1 MSHSNSLEDIDSSS
15 ASSSSST
22 SNSSNSNSTTNNSSN
37 HSRSFDTLKNQILG
51 DAPDNAHENANRDN
65 HDSSFDAFYEKE
77 VQENNND
84 HQQQQ
89 LDRMSHSERQR
100 QLDTLLNEVDEQS
113 LSDRDSSRD
122 ASVGASTAT
131 VSIDVHGHIQAMIGG
146 DANANV
152 DANANANANA
162 NSLVYASTV
171 GIVKNEN
178 EHDRD
183 HEHGPP
189 AQISDNSPNSMETG
203 SDNVTLQPP
212 QIKMTQINTEMNMN
226 MNEVNHEDNEV
237 LEVLEVSS
245 SSSSSDSSSSSG
257 SSSAS
262 SAASNKLT
270 LTEEGLSNI
279 PVTVGASKSNQISE
293 FDIAMTNVG
302 RGEAHTK
309 VSYSGSSEKGLSLQ
323 VNVNGYGSG
332 SGNGNIDATGAA
344 TATGTSTNSNSQ
356 HSNQASINNKDL
368 SSPASIASVASQIEQ
383 VHTLDEDDDGM
394 IETALETSL
403 SLTLSKSKS
412 RDEENG
418 KGNGNGIDNG
428 NGNGNDN
435 GNGAHMH
442 HASTNVNMNVN
453 APMPVEGQEV
463 PLPSVNSNMYSQGTS
478 IAASSMVTSSAAS
491 HTSNISLAQ
500 QIKQSIDQTPSKP
513 LPKTIKPHQELPT
526 FPIRH
531 AGMTSTPTTIRPKS
545 NDLKSNSLPDVL
557 TSVRDK
563 LDGLFDNER
572 RGGGFKKED
581 EQSQL
586 NRENLRKAFQQSVS
600 AAVLVSLAHKRYERR
615 RLAAMEIEKVV
626 RTLVQNRDLER
637 VRGILLLLS
646 DDYVRSTNDDSRK
659 GGVVAMAACAIGL
672 KKAHD
677 MPGLAGKTNE
687 CTDLILGSV
696 VHACQ
701 DNSQR
706 VRYYA
711 TESLFNVIKVLPGLA
726 VDHFFILFEILSSLS
741 ADVDF
746 DVRSGAKL
754 LDKKLQGIIIG
765 SVNAGQFDADTCVP
779 LFARFLHMRNKQT
792 KKLTLTWLQSFAE
805 NLIGAPLLE
814 FLHLFLYDVFA
825 MLADPSSNIHEL
837 ALLFLN
843 SMLPKL
849 WVKNEDFEDS
859 STYNKVDF
867 DKILQSLVTTME
879 HPDPF
884 VRKVAMYWVFRIV
897 QTHMGD
903 EKIGNSKENEL
914 GSPNNGMERSQSNP
928 NLCAASVSVRN
939 ALEHVLPG
947 LLLSIGDTFQTRAKM
962 RDTFLPDQTTQY
974 LADRTNRCLQNNVK
988 QEGRNYV
995 SHLGGFVVALREEL
1009 DTPGGL
1015 SGKNR
1020 TAKERKPYRMD
1031 VKGDGSGIESTGWF
1045 RANKESADEGDATG
1059 HENILSRLCALEWIV
1074 TLFEYVVPDLL
1085 KDEVRCHEM

>member
-1 MSHSNSLEDIDSSS
+1 MSENQRRINSNSLSMSNSAEDDDSSS
-15 ASSSSST
+15 ASSSSS
-22 SNSSNSNSTTNNSSN
+22 SNSSTKSSTNVRSFNTLKNHLLGNANVNSNSNINGNDNDDEDVNRSN
-37 HSRSFDTLKNQILG
+37 PG
-51 DAPDNAHENANRDN
+51 
-65 HDSSFDAFYEKE
+65 DSSFDAFHERE
-77 VQENNND
+77 VLEHNHDDNQ
-84 HQQQQ
+84 HQQQQQ
-89 LDRMSHSERQR
+89 LDQMAYAEKQK
-100 QLDTLLNEVDEQS
+100 QLDVLLNEVESQS
-113 LSDRDSSRD
+113 DHDSSRD
-122 ASVGASTAT
+122 DSVGVTTGVASVQAISDNVLSQVSTT
-131 VSIDVHGHIQAMIGG
+131 MMRQEQGH
-146 DANANV
+146 D
-152 DANANANANA
+152 
-162 NSLVYASTV
+162 L
-171 GIVKNEN
+171 
-178 EHDRD
+178 EHD
-183 HEHGPP
+183 HEHGAPV
-189 AQISDNSPNSMETG
+189 QMSDDSPKVMEMG
-203 SDNVTLQPP
+203 SDTGTTPSP
-212 QIKMTQINTEMNMN
+212 QIIMDVDMDMDKVCEK
-226 MNEVNHEDNEV
+226 EDKGLKE
-237 LEVLEVSS
+237 SY
-245 SSSSSDSSSSSG
+245 SSSSSDSSSSSE
-257 SSSAS
+257 SSSVS
-262 SAASNKLT
+262 TVASNK

-279 PVTVGASKSNQISE
+279 PVAVGGSKSNQISE

-302 RGEAHTK
+302 RGEAHKK
-309 VSYSGSSEKGLSLQ
+309 VTYSGSSEKELFLQ
-323 VNVNGYGSG
+323 A
-332 SGNGNIDATGAA
+332 NIDSAGIGIDT
-344 TATGTSTNSNSQ
+344 NSQ
-356 HSNQASINNKDL
+356 HSKQASVNNRDL
-368 SSPASIASVASQIEQ
+368 KSSTSIESAASTIEQ
-383 VHTLDEDDDGM
+383 VRTLDEDDDGM
-394 IETALETSL
+394 IETALESSL
-403 SLTLSKSKS
+403 SLTLSNSKS
-412 RDEENG
+412 RDE
-418 KGNGNGIDNG
+418 DS
-428 NGNGNDN
+428 
-435 GNGAHMH
+435 GARAQ
-442 HASTNVNMNVN
+442 ASTNAN
-453 APMPVEGQEV
+453 ASNPAEGQDN
-463 PLPSVNSNMYSQGTS
+463 PLASVNSNMYSQGTS
-478 IAASSMVTSSAAS
+478 VAAPMDAVSSAAS
-491 HTSNISLAQ
+491 RTGKISLAQ

-513 LPKTIKPHQELPT
+513 LPKTVKSSQEIPS
-526 FPIRH
+526 FPLRH
-531 AGMTSTPTTIRPKS
+531 SGMTSTPTTIRPKS
-545 NDLKSNSLPDVL
+545 NDLASSSLPDVL

-563 LDGLFDNER
+563 LDGLFDNDK
-572 RGGGFKKED
+572 RGGGFKKDD

-586 NRENLRKAFQQSVS
+586 NRENMRKAFQQSVS
-600 AAVLVSLAHKRYERR
+600 AAVLVSLGHKRYERR

-626 RTLVQNRDLER
+626 RTLVQSRDLER

-711 TESLFNVIKVLPGLA
+711 TESLFNVIKVLPALA
-726 VDHFFILFEILSSLS
+726 VDHFFILFEILSSLT
-741 ADVDF
+741 ADVDL

-754 LDKKLQGIIIG
+754 LDKKLQGIIIA

-779 LFARFLHMRNKQT
+779 LFARFLHMRNKET

-903 EKIGNSKENEL
+903 EKIGNSNEIEL
-914 GSPNNGMERSQSNP
+914 DNLNGEMRRSQSNP
-928 NLCAASVSVRN
+928 SLYAASVSVRN

-962 RDTFLPDQTTQY
+962 RDTFLPDQTTHY
-974 LADRTNRCLQNNVK
+974 LADHTNRCLQNNVK
-988 QEGRNYV
+988 QEGKNYV

-1031 VKGDGSGIESTGWF
+1031 VKDDGSGIESTGWF
-1045 RANKESADEGDATG
+1045 RANKESVEDGDTMG
-1059 HENILSRLCALEWIV
+1059 QENILSRLCALEWIV
-1074 TLFEYVVPDLL
+1074 LLFEYVVPDLL
-1085 KDEVRCHEM
+1085 KDEVS